1 MDYGR
6 PGAFCGEVDPIRR
19 RPCGTT
25 RPRAEALRAETALPG
40 PPNPEFLSPAPSCLD
55 QPTRDEARHA
65 GDARGSAASALAEP
79 QMARDRLGPQRKR
92 DDQAAGRE
100 GEGRRMPFSSGSA
113 TRKEE
118 GRLAKVVRSRRF
130 LRSRHRPGRELRC
143 RPAAS
148 DRAQPNLDEHRSSI
162 GAPA

>member
-6 PGAFCGEVDPIRR
+6 PGAFCGDVDPIRR

-79 QMARDRLGPQRKR
+79 RMARDRLGPQRKR
-92 DDQAAGRE
+92 DDRAAGRE
-100 GEGRRMPFSSGSA
+100 CDGRRRNALLVGLGNEKRRGSTREGRPLPSVPPEPQS
-113 TRKEE
+113 TRA
-118 GRLAKVVRSRRF
+118 RAPVLT
-130 LRSRHRPGRELRC
+130 RC
-143 RPAAS
+143 V
-148 DRAQPNLDEHRSSI
+148 
-162 GAPA
+162 

>member
-6 PGAFCGEVDPIRR
+6 PGAFCGDVDPIRR

-25 RPRAEALRAETALPG
+25 RPGAEALRAETALPG

-55 QPTRDEARHA
+55 QPTRDAARHA

-100 GEGRRMPFSSGSA
+100 GEECPSRRARQREKRRVDSRRSPAPVGSSGAAIDQGESS
-113 TRKEE
+113 
-118 GRLAKVVRSRRF
+118 GVDPLRLIALSRI
-130 LRSRHRPGRELRC
+130 LTST
-143 RPAAS
+143 
-148 DRAQPNLDEHRSSI
+148 
-162 GAPA
+162 APR